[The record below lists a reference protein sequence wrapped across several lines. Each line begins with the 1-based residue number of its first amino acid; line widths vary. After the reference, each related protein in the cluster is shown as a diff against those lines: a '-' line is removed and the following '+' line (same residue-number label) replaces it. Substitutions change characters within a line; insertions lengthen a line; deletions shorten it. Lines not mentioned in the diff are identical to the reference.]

1 MSAMLDHTI
10 VPVKDQDESVE
21 FYTRVL
27 GFQYDGKAGMDDR
40 FAVIRLN
47 DSFTLDL
54 QRFVEIPNPGI
65 HYAFAMDRAHFDRSF
80 QAIKDAGIP
89 FGDGPRDKTNM
100 RGPGISSGAKGETLS
115 VYFGDPNGHRLEIIP
130 YP

>member
-1 MSAMLDHTI
+1 
-10 VPVKDQDESVE
+10 VKDQDESVE

-27 GFQYDGKAGMDDR
+27 GFQYDGRAGMDDH

-54 QRFVEIPNPGI
+54 QRFDVIPDPGI
-65 HYAFAMDRAHFDRSF
+65 HYAFAMERDQFDRAF
-80 QAIKDAGIP
+80 QAIKDSGIP

-100 RGPGISSGAKGETLS
+100 RGPGISTGAKGETLS
-115 VYFGDPNGHRLEIIP
+115 VYFSDPSGHRLEIIT

>member
-1 MSAMLDHTI
+1 MAAVLDHTI
-10 VPVKDQDESVE
+10 VPVIDQDESVE

-27 GFQYDGKAGMDDR
+27 GFQYDGRSGMDDR

-54 QRFVEIPNPGI
+54 QRFDNIPDPGI
-65 HYAFAMDRAHFDRSF
+65 HYAFAMDRPEFDRAF

-89 FGDGPRDKTNM
+89 YGDGPRDKTNM
-100 RGPGISSGAKGETLS
+100 RGPGISTGAKGETLS
-115 VYFGDPNGHRLEIIP
+115 VYFSDPSGHRLEIIT
-130 YP
+130 YA

>member
-1 MSAMLDHTI
+1 MTAALDHTI

-27 GFQYDGKAGMDDR
+27 GFQYDGKGGMDDR

-54 QRFVEIPNPGI
+54 QLSDDIPNPGI
-65 HYAFAMDRAHFDRSF
+65 HYAFAMDRAQFDRSF
-80 QAIKDAGIP
+80 QAVKDAGIP
-89 FGDGPRDKTNM
+89 YGDGPRTKTNM
-100 RGPGISSGAKGETLS
+100 QGPGVSTGSKGETLS
-115 VYFGDPNGHRLEIIP
+115 VYFGDPSGHRLEIIT
-130 YP
+130 YD

>member
-1 MSAMLDHTI
+1 MTAVLD
-10 VPVKDQDESVE
+10 QEESVE

-27 GFQYDGKAGMDDR
+27 GFKYDGRGGMNDV

-54 QRFVEIPNPGI
+54 QESDTIPNPGI
-65 HYAFAMDRAHFDRSF
+65 HYAFAMDRAQFDRSF

-100 RGPGISSGAKGETLS
+100 RGPGISNGAKGETLS
-115 VYFGDPNGHRLEIIP
+115 VYFGDPSGHRLEIIT
-130 YP
+130 YA